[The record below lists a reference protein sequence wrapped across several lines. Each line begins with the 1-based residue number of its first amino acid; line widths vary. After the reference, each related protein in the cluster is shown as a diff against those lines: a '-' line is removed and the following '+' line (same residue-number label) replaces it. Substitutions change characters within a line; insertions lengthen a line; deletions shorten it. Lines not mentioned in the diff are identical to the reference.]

1 MPEMD
6 EVADEAR
13 DLYTKHLRGGEGHME
28 VGKLVMNVKHKKS
41 TMTLSV
47 KPFGCMPSSG
57 VSDGVQSYVTEKF
70 PGAIFLPIETSGDG
84 AVNVYSRVQMMLFK
98 ARAAARTEF
107 EATCKEYGVTPAEL
121 RLFMAKNRRFQ
132 SPFFWPSHRVTTT
145 AADLVHAVA
154 PAMKDPLHAVKTAG
168 LRLGERVLGLLSN
181 RASTS
186 TSQPAAH

>member
-1 MPEMD
+1 
-6 EVADEAR
+6 
-13 DLYTKHLRGGEGHME
+13 ME

-57 VSDGVQSYVTEKF
+57 VSDGVQSYVTEKW

-121 RLFMAKNRRFQ
+121 RLFMAKHSGFS
-132 SPFFWPSHRVTTT
+132 SPFFWPSHRVTAT
-145 AADLVHAVA
+145 ASDVVHEVA
-154 PAMKDPLHAVKTAG
+154 PYMKDPLHGVKKVG
-168 LRLGERVLGLLSN
+168 KRILGLFHRSSAH
-181 RASTS
+181 AS
-186 TSQPAAH
+186 AH